1 MSQDRLTPL
10 QLTHPNLQCKGASFK
25 VSAIKPIIE
34 KIHDERDDDI
44 DDDDDEDKVKKIEK
58 LQEVVKTDEQPD
70 SSLNASKKHKS
81 SFWDAPNGWVEFKP
95 TNTNDIIEYQQ
106 QDIRKQAGVLYEL
119 RKQNDILNLN
129 NVRLESEV
137 KLLYETINR
146 MEKEHAMMLE
156 CEKTKNWNLR
166 GANKQLGID
175 IEEFKR
181 REEIWS
187 RALNVNDIPFPY
199 FGQAPIISRGD
210 ASDFNTPY
218 CICWRKSGWPTC
230 DYHLAQEEKEKEKKA
245 KKEAKQK
252 K

>member
-10 QLTHPNLQCKGASFK
+10 QLTQPNLQCKGASFK

-106 QDIRKQAGVLYEL
+106 QDIRKQAGLLYEL
-119 RKQNDILNLN
+119 RKENDIINQNNILLLNIKSK
-129 NVRLESEV
+129 LEEEV
-137 KLLYETINR
+137 KILTARCDELHTRE
-146 MEKEHAMMLE
+146 
-156 CEKTKNWNLR
+156 WNYA

-175 IEEFKR
+175 IEELQR

-199 FGQAPIISRGD
+199 FGQPPIINRGD
-210 ASDFNTPY
+210 ESDFNTPY